1 MRIYRSNPFDAVGRL
16 PTAPRGLLFVVL
28 VALALGG
35 VGVWAER
42 KTSAE
47 RIANV
52 REALAARGYG
62 AATVVRAEGG
72 CGRTRRLY
80 AWSTATASGTA
91 CAGPRNLVE
100 LRPTTR

>member
-16 PTAPRGLLFVVL
+16 PAAPRALLFLAL

-47 RIANV
+47 RIASV

-62 AATVVRAEGG
+62 AATVVADGG
-72 CGRTRRLY
+72 CGRTWRMRCQRL
-80 AWSTATASGTA
+80 TV
-91 CAGPRNLVE
+91 R
-100 LRPTTR
+100 